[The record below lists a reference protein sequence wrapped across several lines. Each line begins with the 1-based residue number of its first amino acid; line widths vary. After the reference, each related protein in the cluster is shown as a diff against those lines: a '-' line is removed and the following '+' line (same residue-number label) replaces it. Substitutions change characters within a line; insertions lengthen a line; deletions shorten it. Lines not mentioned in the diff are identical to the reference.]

1 MALQGFPIAVIDDM
15 AGTLTASDLK
25 EGFLTDLA
33 GNMVSVPVMLAIAMS
48 TFASVSWAPAP
59 VEGEDQEEED
69 QEEEDQEEEDQEEED
84 PSDNKALLSVSASD
98 DVRTDASIDEA
109 LMSGPPGL
117 AVGTDETGN
126 KRKQGLLQHRFAK
139 VPKVTTTEMQ
149 TASGLGSA
157 HPASGVGGM

>member
-25 EGFLTDLA
+25 EAFLTDLA

-48 TFASVSWAPAP
+48 TFASVSWAPVP
-59 VEGEDQEEED
+59 V
-69 QEEEDQEEEDQEEED
+69 EEEDQEEEDQEEED

-126 KRKQGLLQHRFAK
+126 KRKQGLLQPRFAK
-139 VPKVTTTEMQ
+139 IPKVTTTEMQ